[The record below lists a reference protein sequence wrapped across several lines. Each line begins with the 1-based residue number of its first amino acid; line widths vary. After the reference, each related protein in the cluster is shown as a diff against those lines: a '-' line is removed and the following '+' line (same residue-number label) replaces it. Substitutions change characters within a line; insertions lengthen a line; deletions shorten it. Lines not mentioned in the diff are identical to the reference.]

1 MIWNNFLSKF
11 GAGSGVW
18 CEIILGLGA
27 RSAQPFAPATK
38 SLWYALGDY
47 VCFKIVAGGHLGLL
61 RVNMSDIFAKGLEVR
76 KIASAMMFFVTRQ
89 INCFLQLIQML
100 PSLNPNAVFIKHK
113 CCLHLTLILS
123 SLNRNNVIT

>member
-1 MIWNNFLSKF
+1 MIWNNFLCKF

-47 VCFKIVAGGHLGLL
+47 ICFKIVAGGHLGLL

-76 KIASAMMFFVTRQ
+76 KIASAMMFFVTRR
-89 INCFLQLIQML
+89 NEEKFTL
-100 PSLNPNAVFIKHK
+100 SNANQDFG
-113 CCLHLTLILS
+113 ILLS
-123 SLNRNNVIT
+123 NVRIVLRD